1 MPIFGFLG
9 ENKKPDEKK
18 IFKNEDAN
26 DLLTLQIKYALNKIN
41 AQYVNKS
48 NLIKLP
54 FCDYYCNYHLNNNN
68 LNNNNNT
75 INNNEKKNKNNKYNI
90 YYNKFS
96 VGLKFNNYKN
106 FK

>member
-48 NLIKLP
+48 NLIK
-54 FCDYYCNYHLNNNN
+54 
-68 LNNNNNT
+68 
-75 INNNEKKNKNNKYNI
+75 
-90 YYNKFS
+90 
-96 VGLKFNNYKN
+96 
-106 FK
+106 